1 MCGVVCARR
10 QFSRVNILCPPYGSQ
25 RTNPGLQVWKHM
37 PLLTE
42 ASFQPRLQYLKW
54 SSWECNGLVIKSTGC
69 SFIGRRFVSRHL
81 HGSSQPLNSF
91 PKHFKPSSDLPW
103 HKAPEAKRGYK
114 IPWNRN
120 YSQLRATLLGKR
132 SLGNWT
138 KNVCK
143 KSKCPYL
150 RRHCPSP

>member
-1 MCGVVCARR
+1 MCGIVCARR
-10 QFSRVNILCPPYGSQ
+10 QFSRVNTLCPPYEYQ

-42 ASFQPRLQYLKW
+42 ASLQPRLQYLKW
-54 SSWECNGLVIKSTGC
+54 PSWECNGC
-69 SFIGRRFVSRHL
+69 SFIRFVSPHR
-81 HGSSQPLNSF
+81 HGSSQPLNDSF
-91 PKHFKPSSDLPW
+91 PKYFKPSSDLPW

-138 KNVCK
+138 KIVCK
-143 KSKCPYL
+143 KNKCPYL
-150 RRHCPSP
+150 RRHLPSP